1 MISVTILGASSAK
14 PTANGHP
21 SAQVVNCNEQYY
33 LVDAGEGVQ
42 QQMFRYGINPFTVGF
57 ADEAPKI
64 VTEIISILYA
74 PGPLET
80 TLFVLALAAL
90 STPKCSRMMRRR

>member
-42 QQMFRYGINPFTVGF
+42 IGDQ
-57 ADEAPKI
+57 ADQLI
-64 VTEIISILYA
+64 VA
-74 PGPLET
+74 
-80 TLFVLALAAL
+80 
-90 STPKCSRMMRRR
+90 